1 MKRMHIHISVENLAQ
16 NIVFYRNLFGMA
28 PTVEKPD
35 YAKWMLEDPRINFAI
50 SQRGSQ
56 PGIDHLGFQVDS
68 DDELD
73 IMRQRLES
81 ADAEVVTLAM
91 TSCCYAKSSKHW
103 IQDPNGIAWESFYT
117 LDHIPTFNEATPEA
131 GAGSCNPVFKNRQQT
146 IEHSGCC

>member
-16 NIVFYRNLFGMA
+16 NIVFYRNLFGVA

-68 DDELD
+68 DEELE

-81 ADAEVVTLAM
+81 ADAEVVTQAM

-103 IQDPNGIAWESFYT
+103 TQDPNGIAWESFHT
-117 LDHIPTFNEATPEA
+117 LDHIPTFNEATPQV
-131 GAGSCNPVFKNRQQT
+131 GAASCSPVFKNRQQT
-146 IEHSGCC
+146 VERSGCC